1 MGQQAQLAR
10 QQLAA
15 QISQHQA
22 EQQTRD
28 QQTKIEQQR
37 ADQAEQ
43 QLENEH
49 EFHSKTLEQQHAMNQ
64 AQMELH
70 KMTAL
75 KGIRDSIYEGM
86 NPAALTNKG
95 SPGTPNAPGIIAGV
109 PGGTMGGTPDTRALN
124 LPGLGINIPLNQM
137 PTQQSLL
144 NTEATQRGALAKA
157 QSAGS
162 EEGALPYKQILANEE
177 FAHKKDLQDN
187 ENDFRARQQTN
198 ELASHEKIAQWDR
211 GTQFALGKMRNDTE
225 LQGLNMRYNLSPAD
239 TEAAG
244 AAIFTGQVK
253 PNFDN
258 PIDRRLITAGQNQ
271 GFRILPEKDAEAL
284 RNSQGMNP
292 VLDKLE
298 NWVNKLPDEQKQG
311 PVSAVTNALGL
322 KGILGT
328 GLSTDMKNELNQIK
342 SDGFTVARNVDNV
355 TQGRIPM
362 QEMNQV
368 LDSFANVTT
377 KQQGK
382 DNLKYLRDKW
392 NNRIGSNLEG
402 GMPQAQQNMI
412 YHTYKIPPPW
422 LTQQIEMDKQDP
434 KGNQSK
440 GLQPDIDASVGKGQL
455 VYTRPQ

>member
-15 QISQHQA
+15 QISQHQV
-22 EQQTRD
+22 EQANRE

-37 ADQAEQ
+37 ADQGEK

-49 EFHSKTLEQQHAMNQ
+49 EFHSKTLEQQHNLQQ
-64 AQMELH
+64 AQMELY

-86 NPAALTNKG
+86 NPAALTNTG
-95 SPGTPNAPGIIAGV
+95 SAGQPNNPGIIAGV
-109 PGGTMGGTPDTRALN
+109 PGGTMGGTPDTRAVS
-124 LPGLGINIPLNQM
+124 LPGLGINIPIGQL
-137 PTQQSLL
+137 PTQVSLL
-144 NTEATQRGALAKA
+144 NMEATQRGALAKA
-157 QSAGS
+157 QSSGS
-162 EEGALPYKQILANEE
+162 EEGALPYKQILAREE
-177 FAHKKDLQDN
+177 MQNKIQLQNN
-187 ENDFRARQQTN
+187 ENDFRGRQQTN

-225 LQGLNMRYNLSPAD
+225 LQGLNMRYNLSPQD

-271 GFRILPEKDAEAL
+271 GMRVLPEKDAEAL

-298 NWVNKLPDEQKQG
+298 NWVNKLPDEEKQG
-311 PVSAVTNALGL
+311 PISAVTNALGL
-322 KGILGT
+322 KGILHT
-328 GLSTDMKNELNQIK
+328 GISTDMKNELNQIK

-368 LDSFANVTT
+368 LDSFSNVTT

-382 DNLKYLRDKW
+382 DNLKYIRDKW

-412 YHTYKIPPPW
+412 YHTYKVTPPW
-422 LTQQIEMDKQDP
+422 LSQQIDVDRQNP
-434 KGNQSK
+434 QGNQSK
-440 GLQPDIDASVGKGQL
+440 GLEPDIDASVDKGQL